1 MFYYYVLLR
10 IITLDR
16 ASHETRRFLPPG
28 VRHERSQ
35 CRISLVY
42 VRSGSLHVNLVRR
55 LGRLAAAVDQTA
67 PPHNLRR
74 RVQHGVNLLDAQ
86 EKNASSL
93 HEWKQAC
100 TH

>member
-74 RVQHGVNLLDAQ
+74 
-86 EKNASSL
+86 
-93 HEWKQAC
+93 
-100 TH
+100 

>member
-74 RVQHGVNLLDAQ
+74 RDA
-86 EKNASSL
+86 ECSM
-93 HEWKQAC
+93 E
-100 TH
+100 